1 MILLHFENE
10 RELLGYLST
19 YRDYYYELIEIE
31 HEIGIHSPAL
41 KSDGGAGHSSK
52 ISQYNRNIERR
63 NEIESYMSDIVSVVE
78 KLHHVDNISY
88 VIMYHKFIRMMS
100 LEDISSMM
108 HYSMSSVAHKYYP
121 EAKKKLL
128 ELCK

>member
-1 MILLHFENE
+1 MHFENE
-10 RELLGYLST
+10 RELLGYLSM
-19 YRDYYYELIEIE
+19 YRDYYYELIELE
-31 HEIGIHSPAL
+31 HEIGIRSPAL
-41 KSDGGAGHSSK
+41 SGDGSHAISSK
-52 ISQYNRNIERR
+52 ASQYNRNIERR
-63 NEIESYMSDIVSVVE
+63 DEIESYMSDIVSVVE
-78 KLHHVDNISY
+78 KLHHVDNLSY

-108 HYSMSSVAHKYYP
+108 HYSMSSVAHTYYP

>member
-10 RELLGYLST
+10 RELLGYLSM
-19 YRDYYYELIEIE
+19 YRDYYYELIELE
-31 HEIGIHSPAL
+31 HEIGIRSPAL
-41 KSDGGAGHSSK
+41 SGDGSHAISSK
-52 ISQYNRNIERR
+52 ASQYNRNIERR
-63 NEIESYMSDIVSVVE
+63 DEIESYMSDIVSVVE
-78 KLHHVDNISY
+78 KLHHVDNLSY

-108 HYSMSSVAHKYYP
+108 HYSMSSVAHTYYP

>member
-10 RELLGYLST
+10 RELLGYLSM
-19 YRDYYYELIEIE
+19 YRDYYYELIELE

-41 KSDGGAGHSSK
+41 SGDGSHAISSK
-52 ISQYNRNIERR
+52 ASQYNRNIERR
-63 NEIESYMSDIVSVVE
+63 DEIESYMSDIVSVVE
-78 KLHHVDNISY
+78 KLHHVDNLSY

-108 HYSMSSVAHKYYP
+108 HYSMSSVAHTYYP

>member
-10 RELLGYLST
+10 RELLGYLSM
-19 YRDYYYELIEIE
+19 YRDYYYELIELE
-31 HEIGIHSPAL
+31 HEIGIRSPAL
-41 KSDGGAGHSSK
+41 SGDGSHAISSK
-52 ISQYNRNIERR
+52 ASQYNRNIERR
-63 NEIESYMSDIVSVVE
+63 DEIESYMSDIVSVVE
-78 KLHHVDNISY
+78 KLHHVDNLSY